1 METPP
6 GTKPDYDG
14 TVLMD
19 WLKRFRPAAHAAPVP
34 VPAAPRRAR
43 RVDGKYLLLNE
54 YLENRFANTVIL
66 TFGQIES
73 LVGSEL
79 PDVARTDAT
88 WWTGDPAV
96 GESRHAQAWTLAGM
110 TAKPNL
116 YAKNVLFER
125 AA

>member
-1 METPP
+1 
-6 GTKPDYDG
+6 
-14 TVLMD
+14 MD
-19 WLKRFRPAAHAAPVP
+19 WLKRFRPAAHTQPAPVAAAPKRP
-34 VPAAPRRAR
+34 AR

-66 TFGQIES
+66 TFGQIED

-79 PDVARTDAT
+79 PEIARTDKT
-88 WWTGDPAV
+88 WWTADPAA

-116 YAKNVLFER
+116 YARNVLFER
-125 AA
+125 SA